1 MGGYP
6 AVISIRHHTASLV
19 AVFLALAVGVV
30 LGAQTF
36 AADMLSGLRSDK
48 ADLQDR
54 LDTEQERNAALVA
67 QLCSAEAFVTQ
78 AAGRILAG
86 ALTDRGVLVFTTP
99 DAVPADVDGAIAA
112 LRVAGAD
119 ITGRIALTESF
130 AAGAA
135 GDRMRTALANI
146 IPAGAQLRTEAVDQ
160 GSLAGDLLGLVL
172 LLDPANRQP
181 RSTPEELRL
190 ALETLRGGGFLDY
203 GDESV
208 RPAHAV
214 VVIGGGASADGEVIA
229 RFAGALRERGSAAVV
244 ADRTGTAE
252 ADGPL
257 AVIRSDAALA
267 AAVST
272 VDNLD
277 RDIGR
282 ITTALALSE
291 QLTGHAGR
299 YGVGRQASAL
309 TLAAVPDPGVSPAIA
324 ERSSG

>member
-1 MGGYP
+1 M
-6 AVISIRHHTASLV
+6 ISIRHHTVSLV

-30 LGAQTF
+30 LGSQTF
-36 AADMLSGLRSDK
+36 AVDMLSGLRSDK
-48 ADLQDR
+48 ADLQVR
-54 LDTEQERNAALVA
+54 LDTTQERTAALTA
-67 QLCSAEAFVTQ
+67 RLNSAEAFVTQ

-86 ALTDRGVLVFTTP
+86 TLTDRGVLVFTTP
-99 DAVPADVDGAIAA
+99 DAVPADVDGVIAA
-112 LRVAGAD
+112 LRAAGAD

-135 GDRMRTALANI
+135 GDRMRTALANV
-146 IPAGAQLRTEAVDQ
+146 IPAGARVRTETVDQ

-172 LLDPANRQP
+172 LLDPASRQP

-190 ALETLRGGGFLDY
+190 ALETLRGGGFLGY
-203 GDESV
+203 GDAPV
-208 RPAHAV
+208 RPAQAA
-214 VVIGGGASADGEVIA
+214 VVIGGGGTRTGGEAIA
-229 RFAGALRERGSAAVV
+229 RFAGALRERGSAVVV

-257 AVIRSDAALA
+257 AVIRADAALA

-291 QLTGHAGR
+291 QLTGRTGR
-299 YGVGRQASAL
+299 YGDGREATSL
-309 TLAAVPDPGVSPAIA
+309 TLAAVPEPGVTSATA
-324 ERSSG
+324 ERPSG

>member
-1 MGGYP
+1 M
-6 AVISIRHHTASLV
+6 ISIRHHTASLV

-54 LDTEQERNAALVA
+54 LDTERERNAALSDRID
-67 QLCSAEAFVTQ
+67 SAETFVTR
-78 AAGRILAG
+78 AADRILAG
-86 ALTDRGVLVFTTP
+86 TLTDRSVLVFTTP
-99 DAVPADVDGAIAA
+99 DAVPADVDGVLEV
-112 LRVAGAD
+112 LRTAGAE

-130 AAGAA
+130 AAGSA
-135 GDRMRTALANI
+135 GDRMRTALTNI
-146 IPAGAQLRTEAVDQ
+146 IPAGARLRPEAVDQ

-181 RSTPEELRL
+181 RSTPEESRL

-203 GDESV
+203 GNGGVESV
-208 RPAHAV
+208 RPAQTAV
-214 VVIGGGASADGEVIA
+214 IVGGGGTRTGGEVIA
-229 RFAGALRERGSAAVV
+229 RFAGALRERGSAVVV
-244 ADRTGTAE
+244 ADRTAATE
-252 ADGPL
+252 AAGPL

-277 RDIGR
+277 RGIGR
-282 ITTALALSE
+282 VTTALALSE
-291 QLTGHAGR
+291 QLTGRAGR
-299 YGVGRQASAL
+299 YGTGEQASAL
-309 TLAAVPDPGVSPAIA
+309 TLAAVPEPGTGPAIA